1 MHTRDS
7 LRYGLRFVGA
17 LGQVEKH
24 PQPGAG
30 VAVEMIE
37 KAGNPWRDEFG
48 RFAEEAN
55 AVFNVNAAL
64 PAEELEARA
73 QTYER
78 RSRVRIRQAEKQG
91 ATGLKEGF
99 LHYAPKAMQTGTEP
113 DEWKSL
119 NQAVGKA
126 EGVANTYMER
136 VRVMGAAQS
145 PEGEKQKAFWLA
157 NAAALRDM
165 ATILA
170 KKRDKIEKPTPAEPA
185 LVPAGEEHAVVKT
198 ALPDFISEAFESIDA
213 VREGLGGE
221 TARRAKGY
229 IVANAI
235 QIGLLSRDAGNAILD
250 RIGVEEIR
258 EEADIGAE
266 AEATK
271 E

>member
-7 LRYGLRFVGA
+7 LRYGLGFVGA
-17 LGQVEKH
+17 LGPVEKH
-24 PQPGAG
+24 PQPEAG
-30 VAVEMIE
+30 VTVETLE
-37 KAGNPWRDEFG
+37 KTGNPWRDEFG

-78 RSRVRIRQAEKQG
+78 RSRVRIRRAEKQG

-99 LHYAPKAMQTGTEP
+99 LHYAPKAMQSGAEP
-113 DEWKSL
+113 EEWKKL

-136 VRVMGAAQS
+136 VRVMGKPQS

-170 KKRDKIEKPTPAEPA
+170 KKRGKIEVPKPAAPAPA
-185 LVPAGEEHAVVKT
+185 PEAEGQVVVKDAT
-198 ALPDFISEAFESIDA
+198 PDFITEAFESIDA
-213 VREGLGGE
+213 VREGLGTE

-229 IVANAI
+229 VVANAI
-235 QIGLLSRDAGNAILD
+235 QIGLLSRDEGNAILD

-258 EEADIGAE
+258 EQADIGVT